1 MLYEIISTFVYKLI
15 KSMRE
20 KPTVEYERGH
30 ILSVQEAVTKI
41 AHSLSVSDAEVYEA
55 LPDLLRLSEEK
66 FSAGHLPAEFRTRE
80 DYDEC
85 IMVSST
91 GMDPMGVIL
100 KKTEGG
106 LEAETFRR
114 YWQRTGEQ

>member
-1 MLYEIISTFVYKLI
+1 
-15 KSMRE
+15 MRE
-20 KPTVEYERGH
+20 KPTVEHEKGH

-41 AHSLSVSDAEVYEA
+41 AHSLSVNDTEVYEA
-55 LPDLLRLSEEK
+55 LPDLLRLSDET
-66 FSAGHLPAEFRTRE
+66 FSVGHLPAEFRTRE
-80 DYDEC
+80 DYEEC

-91 GMDPMGVIL
+91 GKDPIGVIL

-106 LEAETFRR
+106 LEAETFKK